1 MCVAT
6 ACLDAPLIIPKGE
19 IADGDLADL
28 LIDLDHFISDIR
40 DSLGVPR
47 GSLVGF
53 RSGEMKA
60 SQW

>member
-6 ACLDAPLIIPKGE
+6 ACLDALLIIPKGE

-28 LIDLDHFISDIR
+28 LLDLDHFISDIR

-47 GSLVGF
+47 GSQLD
-53 RSGEMKA
+53 SGLGK
-60 SQW
+60 